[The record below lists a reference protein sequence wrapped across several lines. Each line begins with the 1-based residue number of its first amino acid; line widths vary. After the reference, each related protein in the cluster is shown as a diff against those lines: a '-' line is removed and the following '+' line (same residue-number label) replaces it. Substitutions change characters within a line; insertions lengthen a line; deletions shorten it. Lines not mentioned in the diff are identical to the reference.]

1 MIGGDQ
7 ESALVIG
14 GKELDSA
21 LVIGGEDPGA
31 SVSSHSLVNGY
42 KEGHEDNQKRDKIEP
57 SQETKVNSDTAK
69 ILESNGLQKF
79 KAYHSIIPPPPPVTA
94 DTSHENEDITPST
107 FCSCF
112 KQLHIGQEWLI

>member
-7 ESALVIG
+7 
-14 GKELDSA
+14 DSA

-31 SVSSHSLVNGY
+31 SVTLHSLVNGY
-42 KEGHEDNQKRDKIEP
+42 KEGLEDDQKRDKIEP
-57 SQETKVNSDTAK
+57 PQETKVNSDPAIK
-69 ILESNGLQKF
+69 ILESNGLQKL

-94 DTSHENEDITPST
+94 DTSHDNEDITPST

>member
-7 ESALVIG
+7 
-14 GKELDSA
+14 DSA
-21 LVIGGEDPGA
+21 LVIGGEA
-31 SVSSHSLVNGY
+31 SVSSQSLVNGY
-42 KEGHEDNQKRDKIEP
+42 KEGHEDNQKRDRIEP
-57 SQETKVNSDTAK
+57 PQETKVNSDPATF
-69 ILESNGLQKF
+69 LESNVLQKL
-79 KAYHSIIPPPPPVTA
+79 KAYHSTIPPPPPA